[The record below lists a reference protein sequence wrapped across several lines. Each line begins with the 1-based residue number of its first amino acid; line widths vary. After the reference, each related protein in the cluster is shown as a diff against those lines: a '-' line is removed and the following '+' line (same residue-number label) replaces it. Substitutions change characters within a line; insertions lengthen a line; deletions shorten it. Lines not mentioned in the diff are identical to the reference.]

1 MTTIVVD
8 DDNDDLI
15 TVEVEADPEV
25 LPDMDYVLINQKSGF
40 YFLSDTLPRPTLW
53 AIRSPVVLGGTE
65 VTLRCQGQLWSNR
78 FQLWKDGEIREER
91 WLLAAGRVCAQEC
104 GSLER
109 CKKLHLPLW
118 AGTIVGLTGPRT
130 SESREPSKTA
140 MNSPTRLGNVT
151 FVSGNRTRVT
161 IWCTISPKAPLEDYS
176 FVLMEAKSL
185 EPLHRQSPE
194 GTCAVFSILS
204 VRAEDAGSYSCI
216 YYRKTGPYRESY
228 ASQTLELTVL
238 GRLPRPTLWVHPG
251 LMVDPGENITFWC
264 SRPNLSS
271 LEEVIFTLWKAGTQ
285 ERLQYKTSPG
295 LWTDFSFPS
304 VRSKHT
310 GSYSC
315 TYMEQKASTR
325 ESDPSEGLELVVP
338 RQGPCVLIPSPDLP
352 LTGSLP
358 KPSLSALPGFVV
370 EPGMHVTLQCRQPTQ
385 LFHSGVTFTLLKAG
399 TTQPLQR
406 QNPARTS
413 ADFPLL
419 SVRAQDAGNYS
430 CVYHERM
437 APYQVSE
444 PSEVLEIWVT
454 DALPKPS
461 LSAWPGPVV
470 TPGANVTLHCWAPS
484 RVTTFILYKEGEEKN
499 PLSMDTTQDGALFL
513 LNHVNPKL
521 SGNYTCRY
529 KVSTNESLWTPWSD
543 PLEIIVRGSEPSNV
557 LVIILS
563 CVSFLL
569 CLLLLAILCQGSIS
583 GGECGKDKVKP
594 ISFLWNKEI
603 GKDWDLHFLL

>member
-1 MTTIVVD
+1 
-8 DDNDDLI
+8 
-15 TVEVEADPEV
+15 
-25 LPDMDYVLINQKSGF
+25 
-40 YFLSDTLPRPTLW
+40 
-53 AIRSPVVLGGTE
+53 
-65 VTLRCQGQLWSNR
+65 
-78 FQLWKDGEIREER
+78 
-91 WLLAAGRVCAQEC
+91 
-104 GSLER
+104 
-109 CKKLHLPLW
+109 
-118 AGTIVGLTGPRT
+118 
-130 SESREPSKTA
+130 
-140 MNSPTRLGNVT
+140 
-151 FVSGNRTRVT
+151 
-161 IWCTISPKAPLEDYS
+161 
-176 FVLMEAKSL
+176 MEAKSL

-216 YYRKTGPYRESY
+216 YYRKTGPYRGSY

-238 GRLPRPTLWVHPG
+238 GRLPRSTLWVHPG

-285 ERLQYKTSPG
+285 ERLQYKTSPD

-304 VRSKHT
+304 VRSEDT

-325 ESDPSEGLELVVP
+325 ESDPSEALELVVP
-338 RQGPCVLIPSPDLP
+338 
-352 LTGSLP
+352 
-358 KPSLSALPGFVV
+358 
-370 EPGMHVTLQCRQPTQ
+370 
-385 LFHSGVTFTLLKAG
+385 G
-399 TTQPLQR
+399 TTQPLQS
-406 QNPARTS
+406 QNPARPS

-461 LSAWPGPVV
+461 LSAWPGPEV

-484 RVTTFILYKEGEEKN
+484 RVTTFILYKEGDEKN

-513 LNHVNPKL
+513 LNHVTPKL

-529 KVSTNESLWTPWSD
+529 QLSTNESLWTPCSD

-569 CLLLLAILCQGSIS
+569 LLLCLLLLAILCQGSIS
-583 GGECGKDKVKP
+583 GGSLEEESPRRCLPFSCPHWRTCLPHHPEALRGVVLYTGVAKERPSKP
-594 ISFLWNKEI
+594 SVCMAESPKEMTYIEPNIRILNKKKANHKETHAQRT
-603 GKDWDLHFLL
+603 LYATLALN